1 MVPIQNMFA
10 RFSVING
17 VSYLA
22 LNYDL
27 FEVNDI
33 GQIIWE
39 SIDGQTDIKG
49 ISTMV
54 ATKFNAETTQ
64 VESDVKEFVGVLM
77 EKGLVEV

>member
-33 GQIIWE
+33 GQLIWE

-49 ISTMV
+49 ISATV
-54 ATKFNAETTQ
+54 ATKFNAETTE
-64 VESDVKEFVGVLM
+64 VESDVQEFVEILM

>member
-33 GQIIWE
+33 GQLIWE
-39 SIDGQTDIKG
+39 SIDGQTDING
-49 ISTMV
+49 ISATV
-54 ATKFNAETTQ
+54 ATKFNAETTE
-64 VESDVKEFVGVLM
+64 VESDVQEFVEILM